1 LKKSCVNLR
10 VSHRSRETHT
20 GIATPLRAHNE
31 GWVHFRESQAEL
43 TATFAQFGL
52 ANRLAVFER
61 GIPIRFPIAAA
72 SVSMKAMGVRH
83 N

>member
-1 LKKSCVNLR
+1 
-10 VSHRSRETHT
+10 
-20 GIATPLRAHNE
+20 
-31 GWVHFRESQAEL
+31 L
-43 TATFAQFGL
+43 TATLAQFGL

-72 SVSMKAMGVRH
+72 SVSKKAMGVRH